1 LPIKHL
7 NQSRLSVMRTARF
20 FVPAEWIAKS
30 AEAFCIPAGNIHKQI
45 VAVLRMKIGDPIS
58 LMIGDGEEHDGT
70 ITEIT
75 KSAVMG
81 VIAGSKITKPIQ
93 PAITVCAAIT
103 KRDTFEWTL
112 QKCTELGAAKFIPLL
127 TDRVIKRPKE
137 TPKRWVD
144 IIREAAEQSG
154 RTTLP
159 EITEPLS
166 LKEAFAYTE
175 KCIRIFFHESGG
187 AKLPK
192 LHESSCVA
200 IFIGPEG
207 GFADNELVIAKEA
220 KAHIVTLGDLVLRAE
235 TAAIVGTTLLRFN

>member
-1 LPIKHL
+1 
-7 NQSRLSVMRTARF
+7 MRTARF

-58 LMIGDGEEHDGT
+58 LMIGDGEEHDGH

-81 VIAGSKITKPIQ
+81 VIAGSKITKPIH
-93 PAITVCAAIT
+93 PAITVCAAMT

-112 QKCTELGAAKFIPLL
+112 QKCTELGAAKFIPIL
-127 TDRVIKRPKE
+127 TDRVVKRPKD
-137 TPKRWVD
+137 TPKRWHE

-159 EITEPLS
+159 DITEPLS
-166 LKEAFAYTE
+166 LKEALAYTE
-175 KCIRIFFHESGG
+175 KCVRIFFHETGG

-192 LHESSCVA
+192 LHQTSCVA

-207 GFADNELVIAKEA
+207 GFSEAELTLANDA
-220 KAHIVTLGDLVLRAE
+220 KAHLVTLGDLVLRAE
-235 TAAIVGTTLLRFN
+235 TAAIVGTTLLRFA

>member
-1 LPIKHL
+1 
-7 NQSRLSVMRTARF
+7 MRTARF
-20 FVPAEWIAKS
+20 FVPEEWIAKS
-30 AEAFCIPAGNIHKQI
+30 AKAFSIPACNIHKQI
-45 VAVLRMKIGDPIS
+45 TTVLRMKVADTLS
-58 LMIGDGEEHDGT
+58 LMTGDGEEHEGH

-81 VIAGSKITKPIQ
+81 VIASSKVTKPAS
-93 PAITVCAAIT
+93 PAITVCAAMT

-112 QKCTELGAAKFIPLL
+112 QKCTELGATKFIPLL
-127 TDRVIKRPKE
+127 TDRVIKRPKD
-137 TPKRWVD
+137 TPKRWSEIV
-144 IIREAAEQSG
+144 REAAEQSG

-159 EITEPLS
+159 SITEPLKLS
-166 LKEAFAYTE
+166 EAMAYTE
-175 KCIRIFFHESGG
+175 KCVRIFFHESGG

-207 GFADNELVIAKEA
+207 GFTDNELKLARDA

-235 TAAIVGTTLLRFN
+235 TAAIVGTTLLRFR

>member
-1 LPIKHL
+1 MI
-7 NQSRLSVMRTARF
+7 VDGMRTARF

-30 AEAFCIPAGNIHKQI
+30 AEAFCIPAGSLHKQI
-45 VAVLRMKIGDPIS
+45 VAVLRMKVADPIS
-58 LMIGDGEEHDGT
+58 LMTGDGEELEGH

-81 VIAGSKITKPIQ
+81 AIRVREGLTKSVKPS
-93 PAITVCAAIT
+93 PAITVCAAMT

-112 QKCTELGAAKFIPLL
+112 QKCTELGAVKFIPLL

-137 TPKRWVD
+137 TPRRWAD
-144 IIREAAEQSG
+144 IVREAAEQSG

-159 EITEPLS
+159 AITEPLK
-166 LKEAFAYTE
+166 LGEALAYTE
-175 KCIRIFFHESGG
+175 KCVRIFFHETGG

-192 LHESSCVA
+192 LHQTSCVA
-200 IFIGPEG
+200 LFIGPEG
-207 GFADNELVIAKEA
+207 GFSEPELTLARDA

-235 TAAIVGTTLLRFN
+235 TAAIVGTTLLRFG

>member
-1 LPIKHL
+1 
-7 NQSRLSVMRTARF
+7 MRTARF

-30 AEAFCIPAGNIHKQI
+30 AEAFCIPAGALHKQI
-45 VAVLRMKIGDPIS
+45 VTVLRMKVADPIS
-58 LMIGDGEEHDGT
+58 LMIGDGEEYEGH

-81 VIAGSKITKPIQ
+81 VIAGSKVSKPII
-93 PAITVCAAIT
+93 PSITVCAAMT

-137 TPKRWVD
+137 TPKRWHD
-144 IIREAAEQSG
+144 IVREAAEQSG

-159 EITEPLS
+159 AITEPVTLG
-166 LKEAFAYTE
+166 EAMAYTE
-175 KCIRIFFHESGG
+175 KCSRIFFHETGG
-187 AKLPK
+187 SKLPK
-192 LHESSCVA
+192 IHQTSCVA
-200 IFIGPEG
+200 LFIGPEG
-207 GFADNELVIAKEA
+207 GFTEPELTLARDT

-235 TAAIVGTTLLRFN
+235 TAAVVGTTLLRFS